1 MTIPLLKL
9 FTAKEGMKVYSEVL
23 EFFAGLGYLEN
34 SNLPVYLRDGQTL
47 TIWEGTTNVLSH
59 DFYRSL
65 KEKSN
70 PLNSFNKFIGGILR
84 DNV

>member
-34 SNLPVYLRDGQTL
+34 SNLPVYLRDG
-47 TIWEGTTNVLSH
+47 
-59 DFYRSL
+59 
-65 KEKSN
+65 
-70 PLNSFNKFIGGILR
+70 
-84 DNV
+84 